1 MCVGVR
7 RFECAGVVVLVTIER
22 AEAARQLYLAGVI
35 WNSMVR
41 CCVENGTEQ
50 PLRRTVQSSSR
61 TPVSLSKSSRILLQL
76 ELNLSLS
83 DSATF
88 LNPLCDRWTPP
99 VWLKNT
105 PTSSTEHPRCTI
117 SPLSDLANCNRASTR
132 PPREEESFPSVS
144 SLVSAAWL
152 HGVTSVYM
160 ISYLILWR
168 LWVNNMAYVEITPSC
183 RWLA

>member
-117 SPLSDLANCNRASTR
+117 SLHCETWRRVTEPSLGH
-132 PPREEESFPSVS
+132 RERRRFLPSRVYFLLPAAWCYLGLNH
-144 SLVSAAWL
+144 LVSD
-152 HGVTSVYM
+152 
-160 ISYLILWR
+160 
-168 LWVNNMAYVEITPSC
+168 P
-183 RWLA
+183 LATLDK

>member
-117 SPLSDLANCNRASTR
+117 SLHCETLATCNRAITR
-132 PPREEESFPSVS
+132 PPREASFSSVS
-144 SLVSAAWL
+144 SLFPAACSMVL
-152 HGVTSVYM
+152 PRAESSR
-160 ISYLILWR
+160 I
-168 LWVNNMAYVEITPSC
+168 
-183 RWLA
+183 

>member
-1 MCVGVR
+1 M
-7 RFECAGVVVLVTIER
+7 LVTIEQ
-22 AEAARQLYLAGVI
+22 AKAARQLYLAGVT
-35 WNSMVR
+35 WYSSVR

-50 PLRRTVQSSSR
+50 PLRRPVQSSSLCTR
-61 TPVSLSKSSRILLQL
+61 TPVRLSKSSRILLQL

-83 DSATF
+83 DSAT
-88 LNPLCDRWTPP
+88 LLSPLCDPWTPP

>member
-105 PTSSTEHPRCTI
+105 PTSPTEHPRCTI
-117 SPLSDLANCNRASTR
+117 SPLSDLAACNRASEHSAIER
-132 PPREEESFPSVS
+132 RGVVFFHLESSFCCLVAWPYLGLHD
-144 SLVSAAWL
+144 LVSD
-152 HGVTSVYM
+152 
-160 ISYLILWR
+160 
-168 LWVNNMAYVEITPSC
+168 P
-183 RWLA
+183 LATLGK